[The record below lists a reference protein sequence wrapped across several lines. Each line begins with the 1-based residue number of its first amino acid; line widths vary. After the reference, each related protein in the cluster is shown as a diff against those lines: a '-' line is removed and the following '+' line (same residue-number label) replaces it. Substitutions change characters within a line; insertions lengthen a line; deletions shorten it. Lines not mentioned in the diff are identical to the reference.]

1 MQRVSSSQLGL
12 TNFTI
17 MENND
22 RINFELFDALYSND
36 TKEELRKRFK
46 EIIAAARDLEAE
58 VEISLEDVVR
68 GMEIC
73 RQLKD
78 LDEEDHEPVPYMPY
92 SYEME
97 DEGMC
102 CHEDLQLE
110 DPSSVDISGHIHLL
124 VDVALEERDYHD
136 ALVVRRFL
144 ETFNRKDNHLVE
156 AELPRLDA
164 YIDTLDGYNEYLE
177 QRNRKPL
184 KNGSRIG
191 RKRDYL
197 FVTDEAS
204 SSKDEEATAEQA
216 SLFIEFLTLNG
227 LDSMRTSAS
236 KSSPLNIAIF
246 AFIRYWRRRGI
257 LAPQHIVSANAIYRF
272 LTEDCH
278 IRREVTIKS
287 FNNVFNHCEDIKN
300 QEMDDK
306 VADFFAHR

>member
-1 MQRVSSSQLGL
+1 MQRVSSSQQGL
-12 TNFTI
+12 TDFTI

-22 RINFELFDALYSND
+22 RINFEFFTALCSSESE
-36 TKEELRKRFK
+36 EELRKRFK
-46 EIIAAARDLEAE
+46 EIIVKARDLEKDNLRRE
-58 VEISLEDVVR
+58 VEPS
-68 GMEIC
+68 MEII
-73 RQLKD
+73 RQMKD
-78 LDEEDHEPVPYMPY
+78 LDEEDFKLLVFMQY
-92 SYEME
+92 SNEIE
-97 DEGMC
+97 DEGMF
-102 CHEDLQLE
+102 CHEDLQFE
-110 DPSSVDISGHIHLL
+110 VPSSVDISGHMHLL

-177 QRNRKPL
+177 QRNKKPL
-184 KNGSRIG
+184 KNGARIG

-204 SSKDEEATAEQA
+204 SLKDEEATAEQA
-216 SLFIEFLTLNG
+216 SSLIEFLTLNG
-227 LDSMRTSAS
+227 LDTMSTSAS
-236 KSSPLNIAIF
+236 KSSPLNIAIY
-246 AFIRYWRRRGI
+246 AFIRYWRRKGI

-306 VADFFAHR
+306 VADFFARR

>member
-1 MQRVSSSQLGL
+1 MQRVSSSQQGL
-12 TNFTI
+12 TDFTI

-22 RINFELFDALYSND
+22 RINFEFFTALCSSESE
-36 TKEELRKRFK
+36 EELRKRFK
-46 EIIAAARDLEAE
+46 EIIVKARDLEKDNLRRE
-58 VEISLEDVVR
+58 VEPS
-68 GMEIC
+68 MEII
-73 RQLKD
+73 RQMKD
-78 LDEEDHEPVPYMPY
+78 LDEEDFKLLVSMQY
-92 SYEME
+92 SNEIE
-97 DEGMC
+97 DEGMF
-102 CHEDLQLE
+102 CHEDLQFE
-110 DPSSVDISGHIHLL
+110 VPSSVDISGHMHLL

-177 QRNRKPL
+177 QRNKKPL
-184 KNGSRIG
+184 KNGARIG

-204 SSKDEEATAEQA
+204 SLKDEEATAEQA
-216 SLFIEFLTLNG
+216 SSLIEFLTLNG
-227 LDSMRTSAS
+227 LDTMSTSAS
-236 KSSPLNIAIF
+236 KSSPLNIAIY
-246 AFIRYWRRRGI
+246 AFIRYWRRKGI

-306 VADFFAHR
+306 VADFFARR

>member
-1 MQRVSSSQLGL
+1 
-12 TNFTI
+12 
-17 MENND
+17 MENN
-22 RINFELFDALYSND
+22 IKISYELFDALYSND

-46 EIIAAARDLEAE
+46 EIIAAARELE
-58 VEISLEDVVR
+58 VEIRPGDVER

-73 RQLKD
+73 RHIKD
-78 LDEEDHEPVPYMPY
+78 LDEEDNEPVPYMPY

-110 DPSSVDISGHIHLL
+110 DPSPVDISGHMHLL

-164 YIDTLDGYNEYLE
+164 YIDTLDGYYEYLE
-177 QRNRKPL
+177 QRNKKPL

-191 RKRDYL
+191 RKKEYL
-197 FVTDEAS
+197 FVSDEAS
-204 SSKDEEATAEQA
+204 SLKDEETTAEQA
-216 SLFIEFLTLNG
+216 SSFIEFLTLNG
-227 LDSMRTSAS
+227 LNSMSTSAS

-246 AFIRYWRRRGI
+246 AFIRYWRRKGI

-278 IRREVTIKS
+278 IRREATIKS
-287 FNNVFNHCEDIKN
+287 FNNVFSHCEDIKN

>member
-1 MQRVSSSQLGL
+1 
-12 TNFTI
+12 
-17 MENND
+17 MENN
-22 RINFELFDALYSND
+22 IKISYELYNVLYSND

-58 VEISLEDVVR
+58 VEIRLEDVVR

-78 LDEEDHEPVPYMPY
+78 LDEEDHEPVALMQYPN
-92 SYEME
+92 EME
-97 DEGMC
+97 NEGMYC
-102 CHEDLQLE
+102 QEDLQLE

-124 VDVALEERDYHD
+124 VDVAMEERDYHD
-136 ALVVRRFL
+136 VLVVRRFL

-164 YIDTLDGYNEYLE
+164 YIATLDGYYEYLE
-177 QRNRKPL
+177 QRDRKPL
-184 KNGSRIG
+184 KNGTRVG
-191 RKRDYL
+191 RKREYL

-204 SSKDEEATAEQA
+204 SLKDEETTAEQA
-216 SLFIEFLTLNG
+216 SSFIDFLTLNG
-227 LDSMRTSAS
+227 LDSLCISAS

-246 AFIRYWRRRGI
+246 AFIRYWRRKGI

-272 LTEDCH
+272 LTDDCH

-287 FNNVFNHCEDIKN
+287 FNNVFNHCEDMQN
-300 QEMDDK
+300 QDMDDK

>member
-1 MQRVSSSQLGL
+1 MQRVSSSQQGL
-12 TNFTI
+12 TDFTI

-22 RINFELFDALYSND
+22 RINFEFFTALCSSESE
-36 TKEELRKRFK
+36 EELRKRFK
-46 EIIAAARDLEAE
+46 EIIVKARDLEKDNLRRE
-58 VEISLEDVVR
+58 VEPS
-68 GMEIC
+68 MEII
-73 RQLKD
+73 RQMKD
-78 LDEEDHEPVPYMPY
+78 LDEEDFKLLVSMQY
-92 SYEME
+92 SNEIE
-97 DEGMC
+97 DEGMF
-102 CHEDLQLE
+102 CHEDLQFE
-110 DPSSVDISGHIHLL
+110 VPSSVDISGHMHLL

-177 QRNRKPL
+177 QRNKKPL
-184 KNGSRIG
+184 KNGARIG

-204 SSKDEEATAEQA
+204 SLKDEETTAEQA
-216 SLFIEFLTLNG
+216 SSFIEFLTLNG
-227 LDSMRTSAS
+227 LNSMSTSAS

-246 AFIRYWRRRGI
+246 AFIRYWRRKGI

-272 LTEDCH
+272 LTDDCH

>member
-46 EIIAAARDLEAE
+46 EIIAAARELE
-58 VEISLEDVVR
+58 VEIRPGDVER

-73 RQLKD
+73 RHIKD
-78 LDEEDHEPVPYMPY
+78 LDEEDNEPVPYMPY

-110 DPSSVDISGHIHLL
+110 APTSVDISGHMHLL

-177 QRNRKPL
+177 QRNKKPL
-184 KNGSRIG
+184 KNGTRIG
-191 RKRDYL
+191 RKKEYL
-197 FVTDEAS
+197 FVSDEAS
-204 SSKDEEATAEQA
+204 SLKDEETTAEQA
-216 SLFIEFLTLNG
+216 SLFMEFLTLNG
-227 LDSMRTSAS
+227 LNSMSTSAS

-272 LTEDCH
+272 LTDDCH
-278 IRREVTIKS
+278 IRKEVTIKS
-287 FNNVFNHCEDIKN
+287 FYNVFNHCEDMKN

>member
-1 MQRVSSSQLGL
+1 
-12 TNFTI
+12 
-17 MENND
+17 MENN
-22 RINFELFDALYSND
+22 IKISYELYNVLYSND

-78 LDEEDHEPVPYMPY
+78 LDEEDHEPVALMQYPN
-92 SYEME
+92 EME
-97 DEGMC
+97 NEGMYC
-102 CHEDLQLE
+102 QEDLQLE

-124 VDVALEERDYHD
+124 VDVAMEERDYHD
-136 ALVVRRFL
+136 VLVVRRFL

-164 YIDTLDGYNEYLE
+164 YIDTLDGYNEYME
-177 QRNRKPL
+177 QRNKKPL
-184 KNGSRIG
+184 KNGSKIG

-204 SSKDEEATAEQA
+204 SVKDEETTAEQA

-227 LDSMRTSAS
+227 LDSMSTSAS
-236 KSSPLNIAIF
+236 KSSPMNIAIF
-246 AFIRYWRRRGI
+246 AFIRYWRRKGI

-272 LTEDCH
+272 LTDDCH
-278 IRREVTIKS
+278 IRKEVTIKS
-287 FNNVFNHCEDIKN
+287 FYNVFNHCEDMKN